1 MPWQNQGGGG
11 GGPWGGGGGGSGGG
25 GPGPWGRGPSG
36 GQGPQPPN
44 IEELLRRGQE
54 RMRSLLPGGMGSVRG
69 LILIVLIAIGVW
81 FASGFYTVQPEQVG
95 IVLRFGKY
103 VRTAEQGLRYHL
115 PAPIEHVLTP
125 DVTRE
130 NRIEIGFRSVQ
141 EGRTVSS
148 RDLAEESMMLTGDEN
163 IVDIGFTVFWKIKD
177 AIPFLF
183 GTRDPEALVKVVAE
197 SAMREVVGETPIQQ
211 ALTEGRDKI
220 EVDTAALMQKFLDTY
235 GAGVEI
241 RRVQLLAVDPPAQV
255 VDAFN
260 DVQRARADR
269 ERLRNEAEAYRND
282 IIPRARGD
290 AQRLIQEAQAYKEEV
305 TNRAQGDAKR
315 FDSVYKAYQ
324 ASKEV
329 TTERMYLETMEQV
342 LKGANK
348 VILDR
353 SETGQGVVPYL
364 PLPELKPK
372 PGPVPAPGKTP

>member
-11 GGPWGGGGGGSGGG
+11 GGPWGGGGSGGG

-36 GQGPQPPN
+36 GGQGPRPPN
-44 IEELLRRGQE
+44 IEELLRRGQD

-69 LILIVLIAIGVW
+69 LILIALIAIGAW
-81 FASGFYTVQPEQVG
+81 FASGFYTVQPEQLG
-95 IVLRFGKY
+95 IVLRFGQY
-103 VRTAEQGLRYHL
+103 VRDADPGLRYHL
-115 PAPIEHVLTP
+115 PAPIERALTP
-125 DVTRE
+125 NVTRV
-130 NRIEIGFRSVQ
+130 NRVEIGFRSVQ
-141 EGRTVSS
+141 EGRSVSS

-163 IVDIGFTVFWKIKD
+163 IVDIGFTVFWKIKG

-197 SAMREVVGETPIQQ
+197 SAMREVVGQTPIQK
-211 ALTEGRDKI
+211 ALTEGREKI
-220 EVDTAALMQKFLDTY
+220 EVDTAALMQKLLDNY

-241 RRVQLLAVDPPAQV
+241 RQVQLQAVDPPAQV

-290 AQRLIQEAQAYKEEV
+290 AERLIQEAQAYREEV

-315 FDSVYKAYQ
+315 FDSVYQAYQ
-324 ASKEV
+324 VNKDV
-329 TTERMYLETMEQV
+329 TTERIYLETMEQV
-342 LKGANK
+342 LKSANK
-348 VILDR
+348 VILGR
-353 SETGQGVVPYL
+353 SEAGQPVVPYL

-372 PGPVPAPGKTP
+372 AAGTAQPGKPQ

>member
-11 GGPWGGGGGGSGGG
+11 GGPWGGGGGGGR
-25 GPGPWGRGPSG
+25 GPWGRGSG
-36 GQGPQPPN
+36 GGSGPQPPN
-44 IEELLRRGQE
+44 IEELLRRGQD
-54 RMRSLLPGGMGSVRG
+54 RMRSLLPGGMGSMRG
-69 LILIVLIAIGVW
+69 FLLIGLVAVGVW
-81 FASGFYTVQPEQVG
+81 LASGFYTVQPEQLG

-103 VRTAEQGLRYHL
+103 VRDAEPGLRYHL
-115 PAPIEHVLTP
+115 PAPIERALKP
-125 DVTRE
+125 NVTRE
-130 NRIEIGFRSVQ
+130 NRVEVGFRSVQ
-141 EGRTVSS
+141 EGRAVSS
-148 RDLAEESMMLTGDEN
+148 RDLAEESLMLTGDEN

-177 AIPFLF
+177 AKRFLF
-183 GTRDPEALVKVVAE
+183 GVREPEALVKVAAE
-197 SAMREVVGETPIQQ
+197 SAMREVVGQTPIQQ

-220 EVDTAALMQKFLDTY
+220 EVDTATLLQKLLDNY
-235 GAGVEI
+235 GAGIEI

-290 AQRLIQEAQAYKEEV
+290 AERLLQEAQAYREEV

-315 FDSVYKAYQ
+315 FQSVYQAYL
-324 ASKEV
+324 ANKDV
-329 TTERMYLETMEQV
+329 TAQRMYLETMEQV
-342 LKGANK
+342 LKNTNK

-353 SETGQGVVPYL
+353 AEAGQGVVPYL

-372 PGPVPAPGKTP
+372 PAPASSTGKPQ